1 MMEESLFLK
10 AMRLVE
16 QTRKERAKKIA
27 DILAELP
34 DDFDWNE
41 LERLLKDE
49 VN

>member
-1 MMEESLFLK
+1 MMEYSPFARALMLS
-10 AMRLVE
+10 E

-49 VN
+49 VD